1 MYQLYLFHYF
11 ICLADTLRQEYTSI
25 SVLFLLKWALF
36 CCKVYNRRK
45 SILQQKQD
53 FPMGL
58 CSVSAESPLAIS
70 LKLLLFFQSC
80 QFYRLQRGNII
91 AVVVH
96 SPDQKLSKPQRKQ
109 FVALAICDWC
119 IALRCSNKL
128 QNWVQITFNLANWL
142 ATLEQKTNF
151 LSQNSQEFGT

>member
-11 ICLADTLRQEYTSI
+11 ICLAYTLRQKYTFSL
-25 SVLFLLKWALF
+25 VLFLLKWVLF

-70 LKLLLFFQSC
+70 LKLLLFFSLASFTDC
-80 QFYRLQRGNII
+80 REEISLQLYY
-91 AVVVH
+91 

-128 QNWVQITFNLANWL
+128 QNWVQITFKLANWL
-142 ATLEQKTNF
+142 ATLEQKPTFFQKF
-151 LSQNSQEFGT
+151 LRI